1 VSPVGSIHS
10 MNETSAPV
18 SFQSSNI
25 DIAIRIGLLALI
37 GYLSWKV
44 IGPFLT
50 VALWSAI
57 LAVALYPLFDW
68 LVRQLG
74 NHRLAATLI
83 TLLCLTIVVGP
94 LTWLGFVLIGDVGY
108 LVRALDAGLLSIPL
122 PAESVKSW
130 PLIGERV
137 HQLWSLA
144 ANNIK
149 ALLTELAPTL
159 KPVGGKL
166 LEITQGVVLGLLE
179 FVAAIVIAG
188 FLYTSG
194 PRLVES
200 IRIFLRR
207 IIVSHRGEEIVQ
219 LVGSTIRNVSHGV
232 VGVALV
238 QSFLAGVGFLVAG
251 IPAAG
256 LLTFLVLLLGI
267 VQVGPTL
274 LIIPIVIWSWMTMEA
289 TSALMFTAYM
299 VPVNLVDNIL
309 RPIVM
314 ARGLITPMPV
324 ILIGVMGGLIAY
336 GLAGLFVGPVV
347 LAVAWTLIVAWVYE
361 DNTTPT
367 PGQVEAI
374 NTSDSSGSG

>member
-1 VSPVGSIHS
+1 
-10 MNETSAPV
+10 
-18 SFQSSNI
+18 
-25 DIAIRIGLLALI
+25 
-37 GYLSWKV
+37 
-44 IGPFLT
+44 
-50 VALWSAI
+50 
-57 LAVALYPLFDW
+57 
-68 LVRQLG
+68 
-74 NHRLAATLI
+74 
-83 TLLCLTIVVGP
+83 
-94 LTWLGFVLIGDVGY
+94 
-108 LVRALDAGLLSIPL
+108 
-122 PAESVKSW
+122 VKSW

>member
-1 VSPVGSIHS
+1 MTIGVPVGSIHS

-18 SFQSSNI
+18 SFQPSNI

-74 NHRLAATLI
+74 NRRLAATLI

-94 LTWLGFVLIGDVGY
+94 LMWLGFVLIGDVGY
-108 LVRALDAGLLSIPL
+108 LVRTLDAGLLSIPL

-144 ANNIK
+144 ASNMK

-166 LEITQGVVLGLLE
+166 LEITQGVVLGLIE

-188 FLYTSG
+188 FLYTPG

-207 IIVSHRGEEIVQ
+207 IIVSHRDEEIVQ
-219 LVGSTIRNVSHGV
+219 LAGSTIRNVSHGV

-289 TSALMFTAYM
+289 KSALLFTAYM
-299 VPVNLVDNIL
+299 VPVNLVDNVL

-314 ARGLITPMPV
+314 ARGLTTPMPV

-336 GLAGLFVGPVV
+336 GLAGIFVGPII
-347 LAVAWTLIVAWVYE
+347 LAVAWALIVAWVHE
-361 DNTTPT
+361 DNTVKRNPVPT
-367 PGQVEAI
+367 
-374 NTSDSSGSG
+374 DL

>member
-1 VSPVGSIHS
+1 

-18 SFQSSNI
+18 SFQPSNI

-74 NHRLAATLI
+74 NRRLAATLI
-83 TLLCLTIVVGP
+83 TLLGLTIVVGP

-108 LVRALDAGLLSIPL
+108 LVRTLDAGLLSIPL

-144 ANNIK
+144 ASNMK

-188 FLYTSG
+188 FLYTPG

-207 IIVSHRGEEIVQ
+207 IIVSHRDEEIVQ
-219 LVGSTIRNVSHGV
+219 LAGSTIRNVSHGV

-289 TSALMFTAYM
+289 KSALLFTAYM
-299 VPVNLVDNIL
+299 VPVNLVDNVL

-314 ARGLITPMPV
+314 ARGLTTPMPV

-336 GLAGLFVGPVV
+336 GLAGIFVGPII
-347 LAVAWTLIVAWVYE
+347 LAVAWALIVAWVHE
-361 DNTTPT
+361 DNTVKRNPVPT
-367 PGQVEAI
+367 
-374 NTSDSSGSG
+374 DL

>member
-1 VSPVGSIHS
+1 

-18 SFQSSNI
+18 SFQPSNI

-74 NHRLAATLI
+74 NRRLAATLI
-83 TLLCLTIVVGP
+83 TMLCLTIVVGP

-108 LVRALDAGLLSIPL
+108 LVRTLDAGLLSIPL

-144 ANNIK
+144 ASNMK

-188 FLYTSG
+188 FLYTPG

-207 IIVSHRGEEIVQ
+207 IIVSHRDEEIVQ
-219 LVGSTIRNVSHGV
+219 LAGSTIRNVSHGV

-289 TSALMFTAYM
+289 KSALLFTAYM
-299 VPVNLVDNIL
+299 VPVNLVDNVL

-314 ARGLITPMPV
+314 ARGLTTPMPV

-336 GLAGLFVGPVV
+336 GLAGIFVGPII
-347 LAVAWTLIVAWVYE
+347 LAVAWALIVAWVHE
-361 DNTTPT
+361 DNTVKRNPVPT
-367 PGQVEAI
+367 
-374 NTSDSSGSG
+374 DL

>member
-1 VSPVGSIHS
+1 
-10 MNETSAPV
+10 MNEASTPASLRP
-18 SFQSSNI
+18 SNI

-57 LAVALYPLFDW
+57 VTVALYPLFDW
-68 LVRQLG
+68 LARRLG
-74 NHRLAATLI
+74 NRRLAATLI

-94 LTWLGFVLIGDVGY
+94 LTWLGFVLINDVGY

-122 PAESVKSW
+122 PAESVKNW
-130 PLIGERV
+130 PLIGERA

-144 ANNIK
+144 ANNTK
-149 ALLTELAPTL
+149 ALLLELAPNL

-166 LEITQGVVLGLLE
+166 LEITQSVVVGLLE
-179 FVAAIVIAG
+179 FVASIVIAG
-188 FLYTSG
+188 FLYTPA
-194 PRLVES
+194 PRLVDS
-200 IRIFLRR
+200 IRVFLRR
-207 IIVSHRGEEIVQ
+207 IIVSHRGEEMVQ
-219 LVGSTIRNVSHGV
+219 LAGSTIRNVTHGV

-238 QSFLAGVGFLVAG
+238 QSFLAGMGFLVAG

-274 LIIPIVIWSWMTMEA
+274 LLIPIVIWSWMAMEA

-299 VPVNLVDNIL
+299 IPVNLVDNVL

-314 ARGLITPMPV
+314 ARGLTTPMPV

-336 GLAGLFVGPVV
+336 GLAGLFLGPII

-361 DNTTPT
+361 DTTVET
-367 PGQVEAI
+367 NPGP
-374 NTSDSSGSG
+374 SGP

>member
-1 VSPVGSIHS
+1 MSPVGSIHS

-18 SFQSSNI
+18 SFQPSNI

-74 NHRLAATLI
+74 NRRLAATLI

-108 LVRALDAGLLSIPL
+108 LVRTLDAGLLSIPL

-144 ANNIK
+144 ASNMK

-188 FLYTSG
+188 FLYTPG

-207 IIVSHRGEEIVQ
+207 IIVSHRDEEIVQ
-219 LVGSTIRNVSHGV
+219 LAGSTIRNVSHGV

-289 TSALMFTAYM
+289 KSALLFTAYM
-299 VPVNLVDNIL
+299 VPVNLVDNVL

-314 ARGLITPMPV
+314 ARGLTTPMPV

-336 GLAGLFVGPVV
+336 GLAGIFVGPII
-347 LAVAWTLIVAWVYE
+347 LAVAWALIVAWVHE
-361 DNTTPT
+361 DNTVKRNPVPT
-367 PGQVEAI
+367 
-374 NTSDSSGSG
+374 DL

>member
-1 VSPVGSIHS
+1 MSPIGSIHS

-18 SFQSSNI
+18 SFQPSNI

-74 NHRLAATLI
+74 NRRLAATLI

-108 LVRALDAGLLSIPL
+108 LVRTLDAGLLSIPL

-144 ANNIK
+144 ASNMK

-166 LEITQGVVLGLLE
+166 LEITQGVVLGLIE

-188 FLYTSG
+188 FLYTPG

-207 IIVSHRGEEIVQ
+207 IIVSHRDEEIVQ
-219 LVGSTIRNVSHGV
+219 LAGSTIRNVSHGV

-289 TSALMFTAYM
+289 KSALLFTAYM
-299 VPVNLVDNIL
+299 VPVNLVDNVL

-314 ARGLITPMPV
+314 ARGLTTPMPV

-336 GLAGLFVGPVV
+336 GLAGIFVGPII
-347 LAVAWTLIVAWVYE
+347 LAVAWALIVAWVHE
-361 DNTTPT
+361 DNTVKRNPVPT
-367 PGQVEAI
+367 
-374 NTSDSSGSG
+374 DL

>member
-1 VSPVGSIHS
+1 MSPVGSIHS

-18 SFQSSNI
+18 SFQPSNI

-74 NHRLAATLI
+74 NRRLAATLI
-83 TLLCLTIVVGP
+83 TMLCLTIVVGP

-108 LVRALDAGLLSIPL
+108 LVRTLDAGLLSIPL

-144 ANNIK
+144 ASNMK

-188 FLYTSG
+188 FLYTPG

-207 IIVSHRGEEIVQ
+207 IIVSHRDEEIVQ
-219 LVGSTIRNVSHGV
+219 LAGSTIRNVSHGV

-289 TSALMFTAYM
+289 KSALLFTAYM
-299 VPVNLVDNIL
+299 VPVNLVDNVL

-314 ARGLITPMPV
+314 ARGLTTPMPV

-336 GLAGLFVGPVV
+336 GLAGIFVGPII
-347 LAVAWTLIVAWVYE
+347 LAVAWALIVAWVHE
-361 DNTTPT
+361 DNTVKRNPVPT
-367 PGQVEAI
+367 
-374 NTSDSSGSG
+374 DL

>member
-1 VSPVGSIHS
+1 

-179 FVAAIVIAG
+179 FVAAIVIASC
-188 FLYTSG
+188 T
-194 PRLVES
+194 PLVHAWS
-200 IRIFLRR
+200 NRSRFFCDVSLLATAARR
-207 IIVSHRGEEIVQ
+207 
-219 LVGSTIRNVSHGV
+219 
-232 VGVALV
+232 
-238 QSFLAGVGFLVAG
+238 
-251 IPAAG
+251 
-256 LLTFLVLLLGI
+256 
-267 VQVGPTL
+267 
-274 LIIPIVIWSWMTMEA
+274 
-289 TSALMFTAYM
+289 
-299 VPVNLVDNIL
+299 
-309 RPIVM
+309 
-314 ARGLITPMPV
+314 
-324 ILIGVMGGLIAY
+324 
-336 GLAGLFVGPVV
+336 
-347 LAVAWTLIVAWVYE
+347 
-361 DNTTPT
+361 
-367 PGQVEAI
+367 
-374 NTSDSSGSG
+374 

>member
-1 VSPVGSIHS
+1 

-18 SFQSSNI
+18 SFQPSNI

-74 NHRLAATLI
+74 NRRLAATLI

-122 PAESVKSW
+122 PPESVKSW
-130 PLIGERV
+130 LLIGERV

-144 ANNIK
+144 ASNMK

-188 FLYTSG
+188 FLYTPG

-207 IIVSHRGEEIVQ
+207 IIVSHRDEEIVQ
-219 LVGSTIRNVSHGV
+219 LAGSTIRNVSHGV

-289 TSALMFTAYM
+289 KSALLFTAYM
-299 VPVNLVDNIL
+299 VPVNLVDNVL

-314 ARGLITPMPV
+314 ARGLTTPMPV

-336 GLAGLFVGPVV
+336 GLAGIFVGPII
-347 LAVAWTLIVAWVYE
+347 LAVAWALIVAWVHE
-361 DNTTPT
+361 DNTVKRNPVPT
-367 PGQVEAI
+367 
-374 NTSDSSGSG
+374 DL

>member
-1 VSPVGSIHS
+1 

-18 SFQSSNI
+18 SFQPSNI

-74 NHRLAATLI
+74 NRRLAATLI

-108 LVRALDAGLLSIPL
+108 LVRTLDAGLLSIPL

-144 ANNIK
+144 ASNMK

-166 LEITQGVVLGLLE
+166 LEITQGVVLGLIE

-188 FLYTSG
+188 FLYTPG

-207 IIVSHRGEEIVQ
+207 IIVSHRDEEIVQ
-219 LVGSTIRNVSHGV
+219 LAGSTIRNVSHGV

-289 TSALMFTAYM
+289 KSALLFTAYM
-299 VPVNLVDNIL
+299 VPVNLVDNVL

-314 ARGLITPMPV
+314 ARGLTTPMPV

-336 GLAGLFVGPVV
+336 GLAGIFVGPII
-347 LAVAWTLIVAWVYE
+347 LAVAWALIVAWVHE
-361 DNTTPT
+361 DNTVKRNPVPT
-367 PGQVEAI
+367 
-374 NTSDSSGSG
+374 DL

>member
-1 VSPVGSIHS
+1 MTIGVPVGSIHS

-18 SFQSSNI
+18 SFQPSNI

-74 NHRLAATLI
+74 NRRLAATLI

-108 LVRALDAGLLSIPL
+108 LVRTLDAGLLSIPL

-144 ANNIK
+144 ASNMK

-166 LEITQGVVLGLLE
+166 LEITQGVVLGLIE

-188 FLYTSG
+188 FLYTPG

-207 IIVSHRGEEIVQ
+207 IIVSHRDEEIVQ
-219 LVGSTIRNVSHGV
+219 LAGSTIRNVSHGV

-289 TSALMFTAYM
+289 KSALLFTAYM
-299 VPVNLVDNIL
+299 VPVNLVDNVL

-314 ARGLITPMPV
+314 ARGLTTPMPV

-336 GLAGLFVGPVV
+336 GLAGIFVGPII
-347 LAVAWTLIVAWVYE
+347 LAVAWALIVAWVHE
-361 DNTTPT
+361 DNTVKRNPVPT
-367 PGQVEAI
+367 
-374 NTSDSSGSG
+374 DL

>member
-1 VSPVGSIHS
+1 

-18 SFQSSNI
+18 SFQPSNI

-74 NHRLAATLI
+74 NRRLAATLI

-108 LVRALDAGLLSIPL
+108 LVRTLDAGLLSIPL

-144 ANNIK
+144 ASNMK

-188 FLYTSG
+188 FLYTPG

-207 IIVSHRGEEIVQ
+207 IIVSHRDEEIVQ
-219 LVGSTIRNVSHGV
+219 LAGSTIRNVSHGV

-289 TSALMFTAYM
+289 KSALLFTAYM
-299 VPVNLVDNIL
+299 VPVNLVDNVL

-314 ARGLITPMPV
+314 ARGLTTPMPV

-336 GLAGLFVGPVV
+336 GLAGIFVGPII
-347 LAVAWTLIVAWVYE
+347 LAVAWALIVAWVHE
-361 DNTTPT
+361 DNTVKRNPVPT
-367 PGQVEAI
+367 
-374 NTSDSSGSG
+374 DL

>member
-1 VSPVGSIHS
+1 
-10 MNETSAPV
+10 MNEASTPASLRP
-18 SFQSSNI
+18 SNI

-57 LAVALYPLFDW
+57 VTVALYPLFDW
-68 LVRQLG
+68 LARWLG
-74 NHRLAATLI
+74 NRRLAATLI

-94 LTWLGFVLIGDVGY
+94 LTWLGFVLINDVGY

-122 PAESVKSW
+122 PAESVKNW
-130 PLIGERV
+130 PLIGERA

-144 ANNIK
+144 ANNTK
-149 ALLTELAPTL
+149 ALLLELAPNL

-166 LEITQGVVLGLLE
+166 LEITQSVVVGLLE
-179 FVAAIVIAG
+179 FVASIVIAG
-188 FLYTSG
+188 FLYTPA
-194 PRLVES
+194 PRLVDS
-200 IRIFLRR
+200 IRVFLRR
-207 IIVSHRGEEIVQ
+207 IIVSHRGEEMVQ
-219 LVGSTIRNVSHGV
+219 LAGSTIRNVSHGV

-238 QSFLAGVGFLVAG
+238 QSFLAGIGFLVAG

-274 LIIPIVIWSWMTMEA
+274 LLIPIVIWSWMAMEA

-299 VPVNLVDNIL
+299 IPVNLVDNVL

-314 ARGLITPMPV
+314 ARGLTTPMPV

-336 GLAGLFVGPVV
+336 GLAGLFLGPII

-361 DNTTPT
+361 DTTVET
-367 PGQVEAI
+367 NPGP
-374 NTSDSSGSG
+374 SGP

>member
-1 VSPVGSIHS
+1 MSPVGSIHS

-18 SFQSSNI
+18 SFQPSNI

-74 NHRLAATLI
+74 NRRLAATLI
-83 TLLCLTIVVGP
+83 TLLCLTIVVAP

-108 LVRALDAGLLSIPL
+108 LVRTLDAGLLSIPL

-144 ANNIK
+144 ASNMK

-188 FLYTSG
+188 FLYTPG

-207 IIVSHRGEEIVQ
+207 IIVSHRDEEIVQ
-219 LVGSTIRNVSHGV
+219 LAGSTIRNVSHGV

-289 TSALMFTAYM
+289 KSALLFTAYM
-299 VPVNLVDNIL
+299 VPVNLVDNVL

-314 ARGLITPMPV
+314 ARGLTTPMPV

-336 GLAGLFVGPVV
+336 GLAGIFVGPII
-347 LAVAWTLIVAWVYE
+347 LAVAWALIVAWVHE
-361 DNTTPT
+361 DNTVKRNPVPT
-367 PGQVEAI
+367 
-374 NTSDSSGSG
+374 DL

>member
-166 LEITQGVVLGLLE
+166 LETTQGVVLGLLE

-267 VQVGPTL
+267 AQVGPTL

>member
-1 VSPVGSIHS
+1 
-10 MNETSAPV
+10 MNEASTPASLQP
-18 SFQSSNI
+18 SNI

-57 LAVALYPLFDW
+57 LTVALYPLFDW
-68 LVRQLG
+68 LARQLG
-74 NHRLAATLI
+74 NRRLAATLI

-94 LTWLGFVLIGDVGY
+94 LTWLGFVLISDVGY

-122 PAESVKSW
+122 PTESVKNW

-144 ANNIK
+144 ANNTK
-149 ALLTELAPTL
+149 ALLLELAPNL

-166 LEITQGVVLGLLE
+166 LEITQSVVLGLLE
-179 FVAAIVIAG
+179 FVASIVIAG
-188 FLYTSG
+188 FLYTPA
-194 PRLVES
+194 PRLVDA
-200 IRIFLRR
+200 IRVFLRR
-207 IIVSHRGEEIVQ
+207 IIVSHRGEEMVQ
-219 LVGSTIRNVSHGV
+219 LAGSTIRNVSHGV
-232 VGVALV
+232 IGVALV

-274 LIIPIVIWSWMTMEA
+274 LLVPIVIWSWMAMEA

-299 VPVNLVDNIL
+299 VPVNLVDNVL

-314 ARGLITPMPV
+314 ARGLTTPMPV

-336 GLAGLFVGPVV
+336 GLAGLFVGPII
-347 LAVAWTLIVAWVYE
+347 LAVAWALIVAWVHE
-361 DNTTPT
+361 DNNT
-367 PGQVEAI
+367 VER
-374 NTSDSSGSG
+374 NPVPRGP

>member
-1 VSPVGSIHS
+1 MSPVGSIHS

-18 SFQSSNI
+18 SFQPSNI

-74 NHRLAATLI
+74 NRRLAATLI

-108 LVRALDAGLLSIPL
+108 LVRTLDAGLLSIPL

-144 ANNIK
+144 ASNMK

-166 LEITQGVVLGLLE
+166 LEITQGVVLGLVE

-188 FLYTSG
+188 FLYTPG

-207 IIVSHRGEEIVQ
+207 IIVSHRDEEIVQ
-219 LVGSTIRNVSHGV
+219 LAGSTIRNVSHGV

-289 TSALMFTAYM
+289 KSALLFTAYM
-299 VPVNLVDNIL
+299 VPVNLVDNVL

-314 ARGLITPMPV
+314 ARGLTTPMPV

-336 GLAGLFVGPVV
+336 GLAGIFVGPII
-347 LAVAWTLIVAWVYE
+347 LAVAWALIVAWVHE
-361 DNTTPT
+361 DNTVKRNPVPT
-367 PGQVEAI
+367 
-374 NTSDSSGSG
+374 DL

>member
-1 VSPVGSIHS
+1 MSPVGSIHS

-18 SFQSSNI
+18 SFQPSNI

-74 NHRLAATLI
+74 NRRLAATLI

-108 LVRALDAGLLSIPL
+108 LVRTLDAGLLSIPL

-144 ANNIK
+144 ASNMK

-188 FLYTSG
+188 FLYTPG

-207 IIVSHRGEEIVQ
+207 IIVSHRDEEIVQ
-219 LVGSTIRNVSHGV
+219 LAGSTIRNVSHGV

-289 TSALMFTAYM
+289 KSALLFTAYM
-299 VPVNLVDNIL
+299 VPVNLVDNVL

-314 ARGLITPMPV
+314 ARGLTTPMPV

-336 GLAGLFVGPVV
+336 GLAGIFVGPII
-347 LAVAWTLIVAWVYE
+347 LAVAWALIVAWVHE
-361 DNTTPT
+361 DNAVKRNPVPT
-367 PGQVEAI
+367 
-374 NTSDSSGSG
+374 DL

>member
-1 VSPVGSIHS
+1 

-18 SFQSSNI
+18 SFQPSNI

-74 NHRLAATLI
+74 NRRLAATLI

-108 LVRALDAGLLSIPL
+108 LVRTLDAGLLSIPL

-144 ANNIK
+144 ASNMK

-166 LEITQGVVLGLLE
+166 LEITQGVVLGLIE

-188 FLYTSG
+188 FLYTPG

-207 IIVSHRGEEIVQ
+207 IIVSHRDEEIVQ
-219 LVGSTIRNVSHGV
+219 LAGSTIRNVSHGV

-289 TSALMFTAYM
+289 KSALLFTAYM
-299 VPVNLVDNIL
+299 VPVNLVDNVL

-314 ARGLITPMPV
+314 ARGLTTPIPV

-336 GLAGLFVGPVV
+336 GLAGIFVGPII
-347 LAVAWTLIVAWVYE
+347 LAVAWALIVAWVHE
-361 DNTTPT
+361 DNT
-367 PGQVEAI
+367 VKR
-374 NTSDSSGSG
+374 NSRSD